1 MFNTDL
7 IFQINNFVIQI
18 IFRDY
23 ILFYLESLRTINFI
37 FNYFPLFLPR
47 DWKIKNDLIKM

>member
-23 ILFYLESLRTINFI
+23 ILFYLESLRIINFI